1 MSTQIAAQLYTLRDF
16 TKTAEDFAAS
26 MAKLQK
32 IGYQAV
38 QISAIGPIDYRE
50 VKKITD
56 EYGMKIIVSHTP
68 NDRLFNDLSQV
79 IAEHKHWDCGYI
91 GLGAMPVEMRK
102 DPQLFIDTYKPIAQE
117 IAKEGLKFVYH
128 NHRFEFEKFDGKT
141 CWEMVC
147 EQTSPEEFGFF
158 LDTYWIQAGGCNPAQ
173 FIKQYADR
181 LDIVHLKDMQII
193 DDNQTMA
200 EVGEGNMDWSTII
213 PACKEAGVKWYAIE
227 QDVCYRDPFESLEIS
242 FNNVKK
248 MGLE

>member
-16 TKTAEDFAAS
+16 TKTAEDFAQS

-38 QISAIGPIDYRE
+38 QISAIGPIDYKE

-56 EYGMKIIVSHTP
+56 EYGMQIIVSHTP
-68 NDRLFNDLSQV
+68 VDRLLNDLPKV
-79 IAEHKHWDCGYI
+79 IEEHKHWDCTYI

-102 DPQLFIDTYKPIAQE
+102 DPQLFVDTFKPVAQE

-141 CWEMVC
+141 CWEVVD
-147 EQTSPEEFGFF
+147 EQTTPEEFGFL
-158 LDTYWIQAGGCNPAQ
+158 LDTYWIQAGGCNPAA

-200 EVGEGNMDWSTII
+200 EVGEGNMDWSVII

-248 MGLE
+248 MGLK